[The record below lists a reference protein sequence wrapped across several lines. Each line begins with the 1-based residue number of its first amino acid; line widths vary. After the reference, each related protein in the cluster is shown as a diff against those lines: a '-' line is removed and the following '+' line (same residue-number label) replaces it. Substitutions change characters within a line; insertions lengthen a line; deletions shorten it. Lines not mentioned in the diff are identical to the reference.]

1 MLFSRFIL
9 GSLACLSLCVL
20 VGCGGGST
28 TAEKTASE
36 KTTAMGSS
44 APVAATAS
52 VAPSPT
58 LAASPAAVPEM
69 AANSTATNKA
79 ATNKLESNQANTK
92 MDKMAAAP
100 SSPSSMGKPV
110 PAAKSASAQSE
121 QVNFAAG
128 SSSATLKGVVIRGD
142 RKIYQLNAGKNQ
154 TMTVNLGSLENNG
167 VFDLI
172 GPDGKTLKQEATS
185 AKQVLPA
192 SGDYQLV
199 VGGTRGNVS
208 YDLTVSIK

>member
-1 MLFSRFIL
+1 MLFSRFLL

-36 KTTAMGSS
+36 KPSAMGSS

-52 VAPSPT
+52 VVPT
-58 LAASPAAVPEM
+58 PTSVASPA
-69 AANSTATNKA
+69 T
-79 ATNKLESNQANTK
+79 ATNKLESQPASTK
-92 MDKMAAAP
+92 MDKMAAADA
-100 SSPSSMGKPV
+100 SAMAKP
-110 PAAKSASAQSE
+110 ASATKSASAQSASASPE
-121 QVNFAAG
+121 SEPVYFAAG

-172 GPDGKTLKQEATS
+172 APDGTTLTQETTS

-192 SGDYQLV
+192 TGDYQVV